1 VARCRLSGRGTD
13 CPQPWPDSRPAKTM
27 RLVPLYRMTFTT
39 PEAWS
44 VELVGPA
51 GSEGQSATGLAPG
64 QYPRAT
70 V

>member
-1 VARCRLSGRGTD
+1 
-13 CPQPWPDSRPAKTM
+13 M